1 MLLIKLTD
9 NEALKKREKSGM
21 TRKLYIFMA
30 FMSFAA
36 AAGFCRISYSESN
49 NTLEQLSVVAPGAKV
64 EKLAGG
70 FTWAEGPA
78 EDPEGNIFF
87 TDNRGKKI
95 YKWSPDGKVTTFI
108 ENSHADN
115 GMFFDKDG
123 TLLSCT
129 GQPRQLVSIDAQG
142 TYTVLADTYD
152 GNPLNSPN
160 DLWVDPKG
168 GIYFTDPFWGR
179 EQGRDHVHY
188 LTPDRKK
195 LILVND
201 DMFNP
206 NGIIGTPDGKLLYV
220 SNYIENKTYV
230 FTINADGTLSNKK
243 LFAPEGDDGMTIDT
257 EGNVYLTGKAITVY
271 DPSGK
276 KIDTIKVP
284 ETPANVIFCGK
295 DKQKLFI
302 TARTSIYSVRMR
314 TKGL

>member
-1 MLLIKLTD
+1 MTGKLCVFI
-9 NEALKKREKSGM
+9 AV
-21 TRKLYIFMA
+21 
-30 FMSFAA
+30 MSLVAS
-36 AAGFCRISYSESN
+36 AGFSRISYSESN
-49 NTLEQLSVVAPGAKV
+49 NTDKQLSVVASGAKI

-78 EDPEGNIFF
+78 EDPKGNIFF
-87 TDNRGKKI
+87 TDNRRKKI
-95 YKWSPDGKVTTFI
+95 YKRSPDGKVTTFI
-108 ENSHADN
+108 EDSHADN
-115 GMFFDKDG
+115 GLYIDRDG

-142 TYTVLADTYD
+142 NYTVLADNYD
-152 GNPLNSPN
+152 SKPLNSPN

-195 LILVND
+195 LILVNN

-243 LFAPEGDDGMTIDT
+243 LFAPEGDDGMTMDT
-257 EGNVYLTGKAITVY
+257 EGNVYLTGKTITVY

-276 KIDTIKVP
+276 KIDTIEVP
-284 ETPANVIFCGK
+284 ETPANLIFCGK
-295 DKQKLFI
+295 DKQTLFI